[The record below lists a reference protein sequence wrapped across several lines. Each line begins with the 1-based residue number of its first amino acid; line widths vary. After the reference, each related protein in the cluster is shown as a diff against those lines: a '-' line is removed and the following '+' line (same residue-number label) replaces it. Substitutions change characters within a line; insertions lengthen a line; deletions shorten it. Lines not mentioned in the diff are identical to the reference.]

1 MSYDI
6 FKQKR
11 ESQIPEPLGKG
22 KKLRLNRHGQIDG
35 RQARATYKERQ
46 FNLRVRDQFKADFR
60 DLQDELQAKSEEK
73 VTQAYVLELLM
84 ATYKQ
89 SVGREVN
96 PFGLS
101 DEAMEGAMQIAE
113 HNGWTL
119 AVVLEDAISARCKHF
134 KLLKDSGAL
143 P

>member
-1 MSYDI
+1 MTYDI
-6 FKQKR
+6 LKQKR
-11 ESQIPEPLGKG
+11 ESQMPEPSNKA

-46 FNLRVRDQFKADFR
+46 FNPRVRDQFIADFKG
-60 DLQDELQAKSEEK
+60 LQEELQAQSEEK

-84 ATYKQ
+84 ATYQQ

-101 DEAMEGAMQIAE
+101 DEALEGAMQIAE
-113 HNGWTL
+113 HNNWTL

-134 KLLKDSGAL
+134 NLLRSSGSK
-143 P
+143 